1 MNERSGP
8 GLTVSTDEPQLGV
21 AKTFRI
27 IDNDNSFVMMVRLRL
42 SKTTHHRM
50 TYEKHKT
57 CIFSRSFSKE
67 ALREAYRIAS
77 RCCELS
83 FVVIIFRVFVA
94 RVQVKA
100 GIFSARTRHRLTVL
114 LRHVTTA

>member
-50 TYEKHKT
+50 TYDKT

-100 GIFSARTRHRLTVL
+100 GVFSARTRQRLTVL

>member
-1 MNERSGP
+1 
-8 GLTVSTDEPQLGV
+8 
-21 AKTFRI
+21 
-27 IDNDNSFVMMVRLRL
+27 
-42 SKTTHHRM
+42 M

-77 RCCELS
+77 RCCELPV
-83 FVVIIFRVFVA
+83 VVIIFRVFVA

-114 LRHVTTA
+114 LQVRHVTTAKATSDWGLRVSKYVTRHGCQSGTNSVQLCSTTGMIVLCSNF